1 VAASRDEPVAQLLP
15 GPQVRQAAQQE
26 RQAFQP
32 LAAQSL
38 DAQQE
43 RASAE
48 RKRERAVQ
56 TVPRAQQVS
65 LPEPRL
71 WASGERPAAR
81 GAVAQAQRQLP
92 SSA

>member
-1 VAASRDEPVAQLLP
+1 VAARQDGLVAQLLP

-26 RQAFQP
+26 QQAFQP

-43 RASAE
+43 RASAG

-56 TVPRAQQVS
+56 KAPRAQTAS